1 MLILGSTLLL
11 GLVSGFVTWL
21 LFKRWPNVDLA
32 APRATSRGIEG
43 ELRRHPRL
51 ALFLE
56 SRLDTRTAAG
66 LALTVAAAIVVVGF
80 GAFGLILF
88 MVRTKTGFAHFDVS
102 ATRFGAQHATALSTS
117 VLRWFTQLGGAVV
130 LVPLALVVA
139 VVEGR
144 RGRPFSVVAF
154 LTVTVGG
161 QFLVADLI
169 KWGVD
174 RVRPNLDRLTGFGG
188 SSFPSGHATAA
199 AATFAAFALLVGR
212 RRSVATRALLAAAAV
227 ALAVSIGW
235 SRVMLGVHWMTD
247 VLAGLA
253 LGWAWF
259 ALCCIAFGGRL
270 LVFGA
275 PAESVQQAALDS
287 STATGADRSRMAG
300 NRRRA

>member
-1 MLILGSTLLL
+1 M
-11 GLVSGFVTWL
+11 
-21 LFKRWPNVDLA
+21 
-32 APRATSRGIEG
+32 
-43 ELRRHPRL
+43 
-51 ALFLE
+51 
-56 SRLDTRTAAG
+56 
-66 LALTVAAAIVVVGF
+66 VVGF

-130 LVPLALVVA
+130 LVPLALMVA

-199 AATFAAFALLVGR
+199 AADLRSVRFARRAAPLGRDTGTVGR
-212 RRSVATRALLAAAAV
+212 RCCRPGGVDRVVPRHARRALDDGCA
-227 ALAVSIGW
+227 GW
-235 SRVMLGVHWMTD
+235 PGSRMGLVRVMLHRLRWAT
-247 VLAGLA
+247 AGLWGA
-253 LGWAWF
+253 GRGRPASRTRF
-259 ALCCIAFGGRL
+259 EHSHGGGPL
-270 LVFGA
+270 EDG
-275 PAESVQQAALDS
+275 
-287 STATGADRSRMAG
+287 G
-300 NRRRA
+300 